1 MQTKFLSVL
10 IFLCLSFLTGIAHAQ
25 QLITFSTIPG
35 RPASEHYTCR
45 VRLKNSATW
54 ENAFVLQ
61 TTAKQ
66 NVTGPNDYHN
76 GYVENVEGWTAS
88 WIAFEFAA
96 GNEVEVE
103 ISRVN
108 GKPIRKAMA
117 RPVEDTKP
125 ALIRDGKVYVT
136 FTKHA
141 NVNVDIDGQMED
153 QSTGQGYSGPAIHTI
168 CLFGNPIYRK
178 PTSQG
183 SRVKYLSPSEPI
195 PADGSWDTLSFLPG
209 VHRIFQNDAN
219 GVAQSFLIRSNQ
231 VIHIPGDAVVHGTFL
246 PINNGGFREN
256 YFGDGWAIY
265 GSGTL
270 SGEEI
275 PHWRTGFR
283 GGKYPFKGWATRIR
297 LEGFVVA
304 DAAEHHFNISNKNDN
319 DADVNIFKNLKTL
332 AWRLNTDG
340 GAMQRN
346 TITTDCFF
354 RVQDDLLYC
363 CQNKSLLRNCVLWMD
378 HHGSLGVF
386 ATVYMTNP
394 ASNPIRDLKFIYG
407 RRIWHA
413 GGTAG
418 VRFSDARLGS
428 RIPPYTISNVKVEDP
443 FPSYGLFDFG
453 MADDKPETIE
463 PAPVFLDNGITFEN
477 FSQPNHANIPAVGVV
492 PHNKMRTGQN
502 TGANDELLF
511 SNITF
516 KNFAYLQIPTTS
528 FEQARFT
535 GKAGAN
541 VNFVVD
547 CNNITN
553 GGRIGA
559 NQIMGSALAPDP
571 IVGETILDPNG
582 GVLEYVWVKSTT
594 DPNPTLVTGQIIPRA
609 TDPIYYPGLLTQT
622 TYFRRFVRRA
632 GCTDYVGSDNS
643 VTITVFDG
651 GEISTGIEAFC
662 AGNKPDLFK
671 NVRVP
676 QGTGSVEY
684 KWLKSTT
691 GCPTAADAETITN
704 GTGESLA
711 FDQALTTTTY
721 FQRFAQRPATFAG
734 YAASNC
740 IKVLIGPGL
749 LTKYYTNTTA
759 TGIPQLTII
768 EEPSF
773 KFNSSPQAIKD
784 IMVLN
789 QSSIGWTGSLKTD
802 AAGVNSLSHTIVGT
816 SDITING
823 QPWSNTGTAFANGR
837 RTLNIALVQGTWYP
851 ITAKYIR
858 TNGIDH
864 QFVLN
869 YTSPVYCPNPA
880 CNNLTDGGTIGANQE
895 ICPGQTP
902 GSLSN
907 VTGPTG
913 GSGTIEYT
921 WLSSTTS
928 CPTSLTSSELLAN
941 ATGADYSPGPL
952 TQTTYFRRFS
962 RRAGCSDFPVLSN
975 CVTIQ
980 LDKTPPVFTSTP
992 DNVTRVIASGS
1003 SAVVSYTTPTAT
1015 DNCTSFTIS
1024 RTGLASGSEF
1034 PVGETTV
1041 VHTATDAS
1049 GNPASTSFTV
1059 TIVAA
1064 ITANIAGSLT
1074 FCAGSSTPLTA
1085 SGAGAGGTYRWS
1097 NGQTTATISVSTSGL
1112 YTVTATSAG
1121 GYSGTAT
1128 VTVNAINT
1136 ASLSQPMLSA
1146 SSSVVCEG
1154 GVVAVTATAIANGAL
1169 SYQWYQNSPSGILM
1183 SLGAVQQGAV
1193 LLLNG
1198 VQTSQAGNYVVE
1210 VKADGCA
1217 SATSTAF
1224 MLTVNPSPTVTI
1236 AFPTSASVNATGP
1249 VITVPVGAG
1258 LSYQVFGG
1266 GNNGRYE
1273 RKIIEA
1279 RINGFEIRT
1288 VIENSTGVF
1297 LIDRAGPYTITV
1309 TDSNGCSRT
1318 VSGEVRRQE

>member
-1 MQTKFLSVL
+1 MPTNYVCRLAF
-10 IFLCLSFLTGIAHAQ
+10 FCLSFLTEIAHAQ
-25 QLITFSTIPG
+25 QLITFSSIPG
-35 RPASEHYTCR
+35 RTPSEHYQCR

-54 ENAFVLQ
+54 ENAFVMQ
-61 TTAKQ
+61 TTSKP
-66 NVTGPNDYHN
+66 NVTGANDYHN

-153 QSTGQGYSGPAIHTI
+153 QSTGQGYSGPPVHTI
-168 CLFGNPIYRK
+168 CLFGNPIFQA
-178 PTSQG
+178 PTDQDG
-183 SRVKYLSPSEPI
+183 SRVKYLSPSESI
-195 PADGSWDTLSFLPG
+195 PADGSWDKLIFQPG
-209 VHRIFQNDAN
+209 VHRVFQYDAN
-219 GVAQSFLIRSNQ
+219 GVAQPFLIRSNQ
-231 VIHIPGDAVVHGTFL
+231 VIYIPGDAVVHGTFR
-246 PINNGGFREN
+246 PINNGGFLQN
-256 YFGDGWAIY
+256 HFGDGWTIY
-265 GSGTL
+265 GSGTI

-275 PHWRTGFR
+275 PHWRTGFN
-283 GGKYPFKGWATRIR
+283 GGKHPFKGYASRIR

-304 DAAEHHFNISNKNDN
+304 DAAEHHFNIINKSEA
-319 DADVNIFKNLKTL
+319 DADLNVFKNLKTL

-340 GAMQRN
+340 GIMQNN
-346 TITTDCFF
+346 TLTTDGFF

-363 CQNKSLLRNCVLWMD
+363 CRAKSILRNCVLWMD

-386 ATVYMTNP
+386 ATIYMTNP

-428 RIPPYTISNVKVEDP
+428 TIPPYTISNIKVEDP

-453 MADDKPETIE
+453 MADDQPNTIE

-477 FSQPNHANIPAVGVV
+477 FVQPNHANIPAVGVV
-492 PHNKMRTGQN
+492 PHNKMGTGQN
-502 TGANDELLF
+502 TGATDELLF

-547 CNNITN
+547 CNNLTN
-553 GGRIGA
+553 GGRIGP
-559 NQIMGSALAPDP
+559 NQIMGSATAPDP

-582 GVLEYVWVKSTT
+582 GVFEYVWVKSTT

-632 GCTDYVGSDNS
+632 GCTDYIGSDNS
-643 VTITVFDG
+643 TTVTVFDG
-651 GEISTGIEAFC
+651 GEINTDKEAFC

-671 NVRVP
+671 NVSVP
-676 QGTGSVEY
+676 QGTGNVSY
-684 KWLKSTT
+684 SWLKSTI
-691 GCPTAADAETITN
+691 GCPTSADSETIAN
-704 GTGESLA
+704 ATGESLA

-721 FQRFAQRPATFAG
+721 FQRFAQRPGAFTG
-734 YAASNC
+734 YAVSNC
-740 IKVLIGPGL
+740 IKVLIGDGL
-749 LTKYYTNTTA
+749 LTKYYSNTTA
-759 TGIPQLTII
+759 TGTPQLTVI
-768 EEPSF
+768 ENPSF
-773 KFNSSPQAIKD
+773 RYNSSSQAIKD

-789 QSSIGWTGSLKTD
+789 QSSIVWTGSLKTD

-816 SDITING
+816 SDIMING
-823 QPWSNTGTAFANGR
+823 QPSSNTGTAFANGR
-837 RTLNIALVQGTWYP
+837 RTLNIALAQGTWYP
-851 ITAKYIR
+851 VTAKYIR
-858 TNGIDH
+858 TTGVDH

-869 YTSPVYCPNPA
+869 FASPAYCPNPV
-880 CNNLTDGGTIGANQE
+880 CNNLTNGGTIGANQE

-907 VTGPTG
+907 VAAPMG

-921 WLSSTTS
+921 WLSSTVS
-928 CPTSLTSSELLAN
+928 CPTSLTSGELIAN
-941 ATGADYSPGPL
+941 ATVADYSPGSL
-952 TQTTYFRRFS
+952 TQTTYFRRFA
-962 RRAGCSDFPVLSN
+962 RRAGCSDFPVSSN
-975 CVTIQ
+975 CVTVE
-980 LDKTPPVFTSTP
+980 LDKTPPIFTSTP
-992 DNVTRVIASGS
+992 DNVTRIITSGS

-1015 DNCTSFTIS
+1015 DNCISFTIS

-1049 GNPASTSFTV
+1049 GNTASTSFTV

-1064 ITANIAGSLT
+1064 ITANIAGNLT
-1074 FCAGSSTPLTA
+1074 FCAGSNTPLTA
-1085 SGAGAGGTYRWS
+1085 SGAGVGGTYRWS
-1097 NGQTTATISVSTSGL
+1097 NSQTTATISVSTSGP

-1128 VTVNAINT
+1128 VTLNAINT
-1136 ASLSQPMLSA
+1136 ASLTQPTLSA
-1146 SSSVVCEG
+1146 SSSVVCAG
-1154 GVVAVTATAIANGAL
+1154 GVVAVTATATANGAER
-1169 SYQWYQNSPSGILM
+1169 YQWYQNDPSGVLE
-1183 SLGAVQQGAV
+1183 SLGAAQQGSV

-1198 VQTSQAGNYVVE
+1198 VQVAQAGNYVVE
-1210 VKADGCA
+1210 VQADGCA

-1224 MLTVNPSPTVTI
+1224 TLTVNPLPTVTI
-1236 AFPTSASVNATGP
+1236 AFPTSATVNRDGP
-1249 VITVPVGAG
+1249 VITIPVGQG

-1266 GNNGRYE
+1266 GSNGRYE

-1279 RINGFEIRT
+1279 IINGFLIQT
-1288 VIENSTGVF
+1288 VIENRDGVF
-1297 LIDRAGPYTITV
+1297 LIDKVGPYTITV
-1309 TDSNGCSRT
+1309 TDGNGCSRT
-1318 VSGEVRRQE
+1318 VSGEVRGR

>member
-1 MQTKFLSVL
+1 MPKNYVCSLT
-10 IFLCLSFLTGIAHAQ
+10 FLCLSFLTEIVHAQ

-35 RPASEHYTCR
+35 RTPSEHYQCR

-54 ENAFVLQ
+54 ESAFVLQ
-61 TTAKQ
+61 TTAKP

-76 GYVENVEGWTAS
+76 GYVANVEGWTAS

-103 ISRVN
+103 IARVN
-108 GKPIRKAMA
+108 GKPIRKAMV

-153 QSTGQGYSGPAIHTI
+153 QSTGQGYSGPPIHTI
-168 CLFGNPIYRK
+168 CLFGNPIFQA
-178 PTSQG
+178 PTNQDG
-183 SRVKYLSPSEPI
+183 SRVKYLSPSESI
-195 PADGSWDTLSFLPG
+195 PTDGSWDKLVFLPG

-219 GVAQSFLIRSNQ
+219 GVAQAFLIRSNQ
-231 VIHIPGDAVVHGTFL
+231 VIYIPGDAVVHGTFR

-256 YFGDGWAIY
+256 HFGDGWTIY

-275 PHWRTGFR
+275 PHWRTGFQ
-283 GGKYPFKGWATRIR
+283 GSKYPFKGWATRIR

-363 CQNKSLLRNCVLWMD
+363 CQSKSLLRNCVLWVD
-378 HHGSLGVF
+378 HNGSSGVF
-386 ATVYMTNP
+386 ASVYSTNP
-394 ASNPIRDLKFIYG
+394 MSNPIRDLKFIYG
-407 RRIWHA
+407 RRNWHA
-413 GGTAG
+413 GATMG
-418 VRFSDARLGS
+418 VRLTNARLGS
-428 RIPPYTISNVKVEDP
+428 TTPPYTISNVKVEDP
-443 FPSYGLFDFG
+443 FPSYGLFEFS
-453 MADDKPETIE
+453 MADDQPNSIE
-463 PAPVFLDNGITFEN
+463 PAPVFSGTGITFEN
-477 FSQPNHANIPAVGVV
+477 FVQPNHANIPALGVV
-492 PHNKMRTGQN
+492 PHNKMSTGQN

-528 FEQARFT
+528 FAQARFT
-535 GKAGAN
+535 GKAGAD

-559 NQIMGSALAPDP
+559 NQIMGSATAPDP
-571 IVGETILDPNG
+571 IVGETILDHNG

-594 DPNPTLVTGQIIPRA
+594 DPNPTLITGQIIPRA

-643 VTITVFDG
+643 VTVTVFDG
-651 GEISTGIEAFC
+651 GEISTDKEAFC

-671 NVRVP
+671 NVRST
-676 QGTGSVEY
+676 QGTGNVSY
-684 KWLKSTT
+684 SWLKSTT
-691 GCPTAADAETITN
+691 GCPTSTDAETIAN
-704 GTGESLA
+704 ATGESLA

-721 FQRFAQRPATFAG
+721 FQRFAERTGVFTG
-734 YAASNC
+734 SAASNC
-740 IKVLIGPGL
+740 IKVLIGDGL
-749 LTKYYTNTTA
+749 LTKYYSNTA
-759 TGIPQLTII
+759 STGTPQFTVI
-768 EEPSF
+768 ENPSF
-773 KFNSSPQAIKD
+773 RFNSSPQAIKD
-784 IMVLN
+784 IMILN
-789 QSSIGWTGSLKTD
+789 QSSIVWTGSLKTD

-816 SDITING
+816 SAITING

-837 RTLNIALVQGTWYP
+837 KTLNIALVQGIWYP

-858 TNGIDH
+858 TTGSDH

-869 YTSPVYCPNPA
+869 FDSPAYCPNPV
-880 CNNLTDGGTIGANQE
+880 CNNLTNGGTIGTNQE

-902 GSLSN
+902 ASLSN
-907 VTGPTG
+907 VTAPTG
-913 GSGTIEYT
+913 GSGTIEYA
-921 WLSSTTS
+921 WLSSTAS
-928 CPTSLTSSELLAN
+928 CPTSLTSGELITN
-941 ATGADYSPGPL
+941 ATGADYSPGSL
-952 TQTTYFRRFS
+952 TRTTYFRRVA
-962 RRAGCSDFPVLSN
+962 RRAGCSDFPVSSN
-975 CVTIQ
+975 CVSVE

-992 DNVTRVIASGS
+992 DNQTRVITSGS
-1003 SAVVSYTTPTAT
+1003 SAVVSYTTPTVT

-1049 GNPASTSFTV
+1049 GNTAITSFTV
-1059 TIVAA
+1059 TVVAA
-1064 ITANIAGSLT
+1064 ITASIGGSLT

-1085 SGAGAGGTYRWS
+1085 SGAGVGGTYRWS
-1097 NGQTTATISVSTSGL
+1097 NGQTTAIISVSQSGP

-1121 GYSGTAT
+1121 GFSGTAT

-1136 ASLSQPMLSA
+1136 AAMTQPTLSA
-1146 SSSVVCEG
+1146 SSSVVCAG
-1154 GVVAVTATAIANGAL
+1154 GVVAVTATATANGPVN
-1169 SYQWYQNSPSGILM
+1169 YQWYQNGPLGVLA
-1183 SLGAVQQGAV
+1183 SLGAGQQGST

-1198 VQTSQAGNYVVE
+1198 AQVTQAESYVVE
-1210 VKADGCA
+1210 VRADGCA

-1224 MLTVNPSPTVTI
+1224 TLTVNPLPTVTI
-1236 AFPTSASVNATGP
+1236 AFPTSASVNRAGP
-1249 VITVPVGAG
+1249 VITIPVGQG

-1266 GNNGRYE
+1266 GSNGRYE

-1279 RINGFEIRT
+1279 IINGFLIQT
-1288 VIENSTGVF
+1288 VIENRDGVF
-1297 LIDRAGPYTITV
+1297 LIDKAGPYTITV
-1309 TDSNGCSRT
+1309 TDGNGCSRT
-1318 VSGEVRRQE
+1318 VTGEVRGR